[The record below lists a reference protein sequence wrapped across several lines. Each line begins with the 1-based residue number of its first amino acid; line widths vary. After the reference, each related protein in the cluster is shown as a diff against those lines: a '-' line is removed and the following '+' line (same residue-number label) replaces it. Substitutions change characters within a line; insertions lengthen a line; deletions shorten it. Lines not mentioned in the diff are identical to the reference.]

1 MTSSKWILFF
11 CLLTCLL
18 YHAADEDTKIKAKP
32 GQDVVLQ
39 CQSSRSAAI
48 TMLKYVSPDLKLE
61 GYVFFFRENRVYENY
76 QDPSYRGRVELK
88 DSEMKDG
95 DASVILKN
103 VNINDTGTYEC
114 YVGYGDNIELINTI
128 NLKVEPG
135 TNKDRGDKDGG
146 KSGGHKD
153 RNSRGHVGL
162 AVGLSVTVLFLVLGF
177 MFLTKLKRTRQSPN
191 SAPADSSDGS

>member
-1 MTSSKWILFF
+1 
-11 CLLTCLL
+11 CL
-18 YHAADEDTKIKAKP
+18 HAAMFVTAFDEQHDSSDTKIKAKP

-135 TNKDRGDKDGG
+135 ELVCVCV
-146 KSGGHKD
+146 
-153 RNSRGHVGL
+153 NSRGHVGL